1 MPHLTIAV
9 WGCCDVVRPLRR
21 CSWLWG
27 SGCPDLTIVGLRYTL
42 PGASDVFVYCVWRV
56 ALPHLPLGVQSQVR
70 RHPIAV
76 AMWTF
81 VSGEGRCRL
90 CGRSFK
96 WGYLQPLAV
105 GTCLSYQGDLGWH
118 IQRTTSIHSFWW
130 RRSVRLG
137 VARIPMPTL
146 ASSPLGGADAAGW
159 RGTAGQLLSRW

>member
-1 MPHLTIAV
+1 MPHLAIAV
-9 WGCCDVVRPLRR
+9 WGCCDVVRPLRC

-42 PGASDVFVYCVWRV
+42 PGASDVLVYCVWRV

-96 WGYLQPLAV
+96 VGLPTALNRWNLLELPRGSGLAYSAHHIRTLVLVEEVGQAWRGSDSDAYAGLQP
-105 GTCLSYQGDLGWH
+105 
-118 IQRTTSIHSFWW
+118 F
-130 RRSVRLG
+130 
-137 VARIPMPTL
+137 
-146 ASSPLGGADAAGW
+146 GGG
-159 RGTAGQLLSRW
+159 

>member
-1 MPHLTIAV
+1 M
-9 WGCCDVVRPLRR
+9 VRPLRC

-27 SGCPDLTIVGLRYTL
+27 SGCPDLTIGGLRYTL
-42 PGASDVFVYCVWRV
+42 PGASDVLVYCVWRV
-56 ALPHLPLGVQSQVR
+56 ALPHLPLGVQSQAR

-76 AMWTF
+76 AMWTY

-137 VARIPMPTL
+137 VARIFFQLPGYLKGHGRWLVFTACRLCPFWESPHQSTPS
-146 ASSPLGGADAAGW
+146 ASHWA
-159 RGTAGQLLSRW
+159 